1 MKVALVGAELEEN
14 LALRCVHAVLVQAGH
29 EAAILD
35 FHAPEQVPMIVRR
48 LVEFGPAV
56 VGLSMVFTARAREFV
71 ALAEGLRAAGYRGH
85 VTAGGHFASFHAA
98 DLLRDVGAIDS
109 IVHGEGEET
118 LVDLLAHL
126 GDPRGVA
133 GVSYRD
139 AEGKVASAPRRPH
152 PDDLDSRPWPT
163 RPAQFHTYLGLP
175 IANML
180 SGRGCFANC
189 HFCSINAWYREN
201 PGRRFRQRDA
211 ARVAEEM
218 ADLYHHR
225 GVRIFNFHDDNFF
238 LPDEAANLERF
249 RDLKRRLDGL
259 GLGRIAIQVKARP
272 DSVTRPVMDVLMEVG
287 LFRVFLGVESNAVA
301 GLKALGRGIRR
312 EQNHEALRILR
323 GLNVHTTF
331 NLLMFEPD
339 VTLGDLRDNI
349 AFIRQWADV
358 PLNFGRV
365 EVYSGTAL
373 ERRLRAEG
381 RLLGDFWGY
390 TYGLADPASAVVYE
404 MFREVFLPRN
414 FDDEAMNLLAM
425 RLDHS
430 YHLLAHFWP
439 ERDTPGLRRAV
450 KGFIRKLNE
459 HSADLLEAMVARA
472 ERHTPREAG
481 VPGLVADLA
490 AARAAFD
497 AKAAGRWED
506 LMGRVPLAAAGQR
519 AAPRGKV
526 SRAAAAAAAAALIVT
541 VIGGMDGCTEK
552 TPPPPKQAAPTNL
565 PTDRPTD
572 RATDRPLSPE
582 ESKAVEAR
590 IHQVYL
596 VGLERAARLFL
607 RQEEEDVEIRL
618 ILSPEGTVSSADVK
632 LPPRA
637 QEPAHEKAL
646 VDQIK
651 TWTFPSIK
659 QAGSCTLVLRLHGK
673 QAAPTNIPT
682 DRPLSP
688 EESKAVEARIH
699 QVYLAGLERA
709 ARRFLR
715 QEEENVEIRLI
726 LSSQGT
732 VSSADVKLPPWMQE
746 PAHKKALVDQIKTW
760 TFPSVKQ
767 AGSCTL
773 VLRLHRPG
781 WHVCEYMEHPRPP
794 RDK

>member
-14 LALRCVHAVLVQAGH
+14 LALRCVHAVLAQAGH
-29 EAAILD
+29 ETAILD

-339 VTLGDLRDNI
+339 ATLGDLRDNI

-439 ERDTPGLRRAV
+439 DRDTPGLRRAV

-459 HSADLLEAMVARA
+459 HSADLLEVMVARA
-472 ERHTPREAG
+472 ERHTPAEAG
-481 VPGLVADLA
+481 VPGLIADLA

-506 LMGRVPLAAAGQR
+506 LMEKVRLAAGKHAARGSLAR
-519 AAPRGKV
+519 AA
-526 SRAAAAAAAAALIVT
+526 SAAAAAALMVT
-541 VIGGMDGCTEK
+541 VIGGTAGCEMM
-552 TPPPPKQAAPTNL
+552 PAPRKQAAPT
-565 PTDRPTD
+565 DRP
-572 RATDRPLSPE
+572 TDRPLSPE
-582 ESKAVEAR
+582 ESKAVEER
-590 IHQVYL
+590 SHRQYL
-596 VGLERAARLFL
+596 AGLNSVTPQLL
-607 RQEEEDVEIRL
+607 RGWEEDVEIRL
-618 ILSPEGTVSSADVK
+618 ILSSQGTVSSADVK

-659 QAGSCTLVLRLHGK
+659 QAGSCTLVLRLHG
-673 QAAPTNIPT
+673 
-682 DRPLSP
+682 
-688 EESKAVEARIH
+688 
-699 QVYLAGLERA
+699 
-709 ARRFLR
+709 
-715 QEEENVEIRLI
+715 
-726 LSSQGT
+726 
-732 VSSADVKLPPWMQE
+732 
-746 PAHKKALVDQIKTW
+746 
-760 TFPSVKQ
+760 
-767 AGSCTL
+767 
-773 VLRLHRPG
+773 PG
-781 WHVCEYMEHPRPP
+781 WGMCEYMEHPRPP
-794 RDK
+794 RAK